1 MLSSMLRRE
10 RTGLARF
17 REKIETGEAD
27 LSDTALMT
35 LGEKQNEE

>member
-17 REKIETGEAD
+17 REKIDAGEAA
-27 LSDTALMT
+27 LSDTALMNMKD
-35 LGEKQNEE
+35 KQDG